1 VHHALRSISVIHAQ
15 WELWTQLKEFVS
27 SLVILLIVLPVLEI
41 YALNAISETLLAMEF
56 ALHAQSIT
64 VLIVPNQMSASN
76 VIAIINYLIIPAF
89 FVALPIVKPVILLII
104 VRLVLLITI

>member
-27 SLVILLIVLPVLEI
+27 SLVILLIVLAVLEM

-56 ALHAQSIT
+56 VLHAQSIT

-76 VIAIINYLIIPAF
+76 VIVIINYLIIPAS
-89 FVALPIVKPVILLII
+89 FVVLPIVKPVILLII
-104 VRLVLLITI
+104 VQLVLLITI

>member
-1 VHHALRSISVIHAQ
+1 MHHALRSISVIHAQ

-27 SLVILLIVLPVLEI
+27 SLVILLIVLPVLEM

-56 ALHAQSIT
+56 VLHAQSIT

-76 VIAIINYLIIPAF
+76 VIVIINYLIIPAS
-89 FVALPIVKPVILLII
+89 FVVLPIVKPVILLII
-104 VRLVLLITI
+104 VQLVLLITI

>member
-56 ALHAQSIT
+56 VLHAQSIT

-76 VIAIINYLIIPAF
+76 VIVIINYLIIPAS
-89 FVALPIVKPVILLII
+89 FVVLPIVKPVILLII
-104 VRLVLLITI
+104 VQLVLLITI